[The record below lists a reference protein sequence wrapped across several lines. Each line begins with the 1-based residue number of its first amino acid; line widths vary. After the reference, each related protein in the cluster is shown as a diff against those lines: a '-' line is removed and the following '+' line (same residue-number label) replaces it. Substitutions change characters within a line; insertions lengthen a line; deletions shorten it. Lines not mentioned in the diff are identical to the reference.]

1 MQLNSFDILHYAF
14 QISHQNCKSFED
26 VNLGMLFLG
35 KYVLGRTYVKLRPV
49 ETGGDFKG
57 ILDHLPKLPFSRYF
71 KWIYIASAY
80 KNYVLIMIR
89 ADVNAGDFLKDV
101 LNKEDFWDMR
111 LIYHKC
117 WRLSNN
123 TGELEF
129 MAWDAMLI
137 FFYVD
142 LSYYKERQYFAL
154 SFIAY
159 IRTFIIAYLVLHC
172 PPHSILHILFLEAA
186 TESYSLK

>member
-1 MQLNSFDILHYAF
+1 MSVGKCGRILKNILN
-14 QISHQNCKSFED
+14 
-26 VNLGMLFLG
+26 V
-35 KYVLGRTYVKLRPV
+35 
-49 ETGGDFKG
+49 GDFG
-57 ILDHLPKLPFSRYF
+57 
-71 KWIYIASAY
+71 
-80 KNYVLIMIR
+80 
-89 ADVNAGDFLKDV
+89 
-101 LNKEDFWDMR
+101 DMR

-117 WRLSNN
+117 WKLTTN

-142 LSYYKERQYFAL
+142 LSCYKERQYFVL
-154 SFIAY
+154 SFIAD

-172 PPHSILHILFLEAA
+172 PPHSILHILFFEAA